1 LEPLVKVRILL
12 PELDP
17 RLPDQREATT
27 TLVPMKLLKGE
38 RLFFGCKI
46 DSKLREA
53 LAQAKPGE
61 RRYFDD
67 PNGEFLRVLSFE
79 EERWIGKV
87 MSGGVNVS
95 DVEDIQRNVVSIL
108 RRVAPSV
115 RTSPTSIKIFAVSA
129 EGEAV
134 ATDVEGEVEGESTP
148 ERNERGSGDR
158 GPYIDYP

>member
-1 LEPLVKVRILL
+1 
-12 PELDP
+12 
-17 RLPDQREATT
+17 
-27 TLVPMKLLKGE
+27 MKLLKGE

-87 MSGGVNVS
+87 MGGGVNVG

-108 RRVAPSV
+108 RRVAPAV
-115 RTSPTSIKIFAVSA
+115 RTSPSTIKIFAVSA

-134 ATDVEGEVEGESTP
+134 ATDTDESEASQTADRDP
-148 ERNERGSGDR
+148 ERGGEDR
-158 GPYIDYP
+158 GPYIDYR

>member
-1 LEPLVKVRILL
+1 
-12 PELDP
+12 
-17 RLPDQREATT
+17 
-27 TLVPMKLLKGE
+27 MKLLKGE

-87 MSGGVNVS
+87 MGGGVNVS

-129 EGEAV
+129 EGEAMT
-134 ATDVEGEVEGESTP
+134 TDVEGEAEGESP
-148 ERNERGSGDR
+148 ERNERSGGDR

>member
-12 PELDP
+12 PELDTDYP
-17 RLPDQREATT
+17 TGADAKT

-87 MSGGVNVS
+87 MGGGVNVG

-115 RTSPTSIKIFAVSA
+115 RTSPSTIKIFAVSA

-134 ATDVEGEVEGESTP
+134 ATDIDRETDASEGP
-148 ERNERGSGDR
+148 ERDERPGDSR

>member
-1 LEPLVKVRILL
+1 MTGA
-12 PELDP
+12 
-17 RLPDQREATT
+17 EAKT

-79 EERWIGKV
+79 DERWIGKV
-87 MSGGVNVS
+87 MGGGVNVS

-134 ATDVEGEVEGESTP
+134 QTDVEGETNGTDTG
-148 ERNERGSGDR
+148 RGERGGDN

>member
-1 LEPLVKVRILL
+1 
-12 PELDP
+12 
-17 RLPDQREATT
+17 
-27 TLVPMKLLKGE
+27 MKLLKGE

>member
-1 LEPLVKVRILL
+1 
-12 PELDP
+12 
-17 RLPDQREATT
+17 
-27 TLVPMKLLKGE
+27 MKLLKGE

-67 PNGEFLRVLSFE
+67 PTGEFLRVLSFE
-79 EERWIGKV
+79 DERWIGKV
-87 MSGGVNVS
+87 MGGGVNVS

-134 ATDVEGEVEGESTP
+134 ATDIEGEVEGEAPTGP
-148 ERNERGSGDR
+148 TDRGE

>member
-1 LEPLVKVRILL
+1 
-12 PELDP
+12 
-17 RLPDQREATT
+17 
-27 TLVPMKLLKGE
+27 MKLLKGE

-67 PNGEFLRVLSFE
+67 PNGEFLRVLSFD

-87 MSGGVNVS
+87 MGGGVNVG

-115 RTSPTSIKIFAVSA
+115 RTSPSTIKIFAVSA

-134 ATDVEGEVEGESTP
+134 AILDNGRAPSEPGRGDGERT
-148 ERNERGSGDR
+148 GDDE

>member
-1 LEPLVKVRILL
+1 
-12 PELDP
+12 
-17 RLPDQREATT
+17 
-27 TLVPMKLLKGE
+27 MKLLKGE

-79 EERWIGKV
+79 DERWIGKV
-87 MSGGVNVS
+87 MGGGVNVG

-115 RTSPTSIKIFAVSA
+115 RTSPASIKIFAVSA

-134 ATDVEGEVEGESTP
+134 VADSEGEAEGTP
-148 ERNERGSGDR
+148 GVDRDGERGDE